1 MLEGIGSGRSR
12 ASGRHSS
19 TQGREVDLNH
29 RSLAYEASEDSELL
43 HPAMPADSHPVDG
56 PVGNRSRPLI
66 THAERGL
73 LCAPPGPVTV

>member
-1 MLEGIGSGRSR
+1 
-12 ASGRHSS
+12 
-19 TQGREVDLNH
+19 
-29 RSLAYEASEDSELL
+29 
-43 HPAMPADSHPVDG
+43 MPADSHPVDG